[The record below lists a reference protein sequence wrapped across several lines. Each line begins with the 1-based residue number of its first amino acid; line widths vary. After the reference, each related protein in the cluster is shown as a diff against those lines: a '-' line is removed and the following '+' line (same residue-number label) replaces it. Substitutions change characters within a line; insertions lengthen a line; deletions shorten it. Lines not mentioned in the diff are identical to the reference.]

1 MRNHYRTNPIM
12 DDVVEFTNT
21 RFNVTLEVLKDD
33 SGEVWFPAKEVA
45 EALGYART
53 ANAIF
58 RHADSEDKSILSRIQ
73 GVGAPLL
80 GIFFI
85 LL

>member
-45 EALGYART
+45 EALGYAWT
-53 ANAIF
+53 ASAIS
-58 RHADSEDKSILSRIQ
+58 RHVDREDKSTLSRIQ
-73 GVGAPLL
+73 GVGAAPTPLR
-80 GIFFI
+80 GVF
-85 LL
+85 